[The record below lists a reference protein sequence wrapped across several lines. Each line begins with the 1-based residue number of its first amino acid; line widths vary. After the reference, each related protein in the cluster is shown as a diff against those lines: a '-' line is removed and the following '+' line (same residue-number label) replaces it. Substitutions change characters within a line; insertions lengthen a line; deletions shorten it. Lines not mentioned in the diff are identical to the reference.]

1 MVGWLR
7 THCRR
12 ARSILLI
19 SPTRSSWSLDRLRST
34 RQDGCSRSATE
45 GTWSSSHSRTTWLAS
60 WPAMRAVMMPAS
72 MLSPPS
78 LVATWC
84 ALRIAV
90 ASIRVVVDLPLVP
103 VMSATGRPNPRF
115 FMIWGS
121 IFSATSPPI
130 MPPEPRPVAREAKVA
145 SRASPMAALVRA
157 RKRGNFMR
165 KESSPKL
172 SPGNS
177 PTALFRGWR
186 VDRPVIERSTGE
198 VSGGGVGSPGV
209 IVWW

>member
-1 MVGWLR
+1 
-7 THCRR
+7 
-12 ARSILLI
+12 
-19 SPTRSSWSLDRLRST
+19 
-34 RQDGCSRSATE
+34 
-45 GTWSSSHSRTTWLAS
+45 
-60 WPAMRAVMMPAS
+60 MMPAS

-90 ASIRVVVDLPLVP
+90 VSIRVVVDLPLVP

-145 SRASPMAALVRA
+145 KPRQPNGRPGARA
-157 RKRGNFMR
+157 
-165 KESSPKL
+165 
-172 SPGNS
+172 
-177 PTALFRGWR
+177 
-186 VDRPVIERSTGE
+186 
-198 VSGGGVGSPGV
+198 
-209 IVWW
+209 

>member
-1 MVGWLR
+1 
-7 THCRR
+7 
-12 ARSILLI
+12 
-19 SPTRSSWSLDRLRST
+19 
-34 RQDGCSRSATE
+34 
-45 GTWSSSHSRTTWLAS
+45 
-60 WPAMRAVMMPAS
+60 MPAS

-157 RKRGNFMR
+157 RKRGKSLVLNYRLETRRLPF
-165 KESSPKL
+165 
-172 SPGNS
+172 
-177 PTALFRGWR
+177 FRGWR

-209 IVWW
+209 ICVVVISVRNSSSAMSGTPFRAACMALPDRLFRLLHTTNDVCRVTFSE